1 MAKKKNITKENVIG
15 FYIDYFLEHNK
26 KPNSVYQFAKLNNF
40 EEAEFYKHFTNF
52 ETIDETIFEVFFE
65 QTLQLLHKSDEYETY
80 DAKTKLLS
88 FYYTFFEILTANR
101 SFVVAIL
108 NHDKNQLK
116 NIKKL
121 DLLRKHF
128 KNFFQSLEIEKLDL
142 QQEKLIE
149 FQEKSMNEMAW
160 IQFALLMKFWIDDT
174 SSSFEKTDIFIEKS
188 VNASFDLLDIKP
200 LKSLFDLGK
209 FMWKEKIS
217 MKM

>member
-1 MAKKKNITKENVIG
+1 MAKKKNITKENVIS
-15 FYIDYFLEHNK
+15 FYMDYFLEHNK
-26 KPNSVYQFAKLNNF
+26 KPNTVYQFAKLNNF

-52 ETIDETIFEVFFE
+52 ETIEETIFEVFFE
-65 QTLQLLHKSDEYETY
+65 QTLQLLQKSDDYENY

-88 FYYTFFEILTANR
+88 FYYTFFELLTANR

-149 FQEKSMNEMAW
+149 IQERSMSEMAW

-188 VNASFDLLDIKP
+188 VNASFDLMDIKP

-209 FMWKEKIS
+209 FMWKEKVS

>member
-1 MAKKKNITKENVIG
+1 MAKKKNITKENVIS
-15 FYIDYFLEHNK
+15 FYMDYFLEHNK
-26 KPNSVYQFAKLNNF
+26 KPNTVYQFAKLNNF

-65 QTLQLLHKSDEYETY
+65 QTLQLLQKSDEYETY

-160 IQFALLMKFWIDDT
+160 IQFALLLKFWIDDT

-188 VNASFDLLDIKP
+188 VNASFDLMDIKP

-209 FMWKEKIS
+209 FMWKEKVS

>member
-15 FYIDYFLEHNK
+15 FYMDYFLEHNK

-188 VNASFDLLDIKP
+188 VNASFDLMDIKP

-209 FMWKEKIS
+209 FMWKEKVSI
-217 MKM
+217 KM

>member
-15 FYIDYFLEHNK
+15 FYMDYFLEHNK
-26 KPNSVYQFAKLNNF
+26 KPNTVYQFAKLNNF

-65 QTLQLLHKSDEYETY
+65 QTLQLLQKSDEYETY

-116 NIKKL
+116 NMKKL

-160 IQFALLMKFWIDDT
+160 IQFALLLKFWIDDT

-188 VNASFDLLDIKP
+188 VNASFDLMDIKP

-209 FMWKEKIS
+209 FMWKEKVS

>member
-1 MAKKKNITKENVIG
+1 MAKKKNITKENVIS
-15 FYIDYFLEHNK
+15 FYMDYFLEHNK
-26 KPNSVYQFAKLNNF
+26 KPNTVYQFAKLNNF

-65 QTLQLLHKSDEYETY
+65 QTLQLLQKSDDYENY

-88 FYYTFFEILTANR
+88 FYYTFFELLTANR

-149 FQEKSMNEMAW
+149 IQEKSMSEMAW

-188 VNASFDLLDIKP
+188 VNASFDLMDIKP

-209 FMWKEKIS
+209 FMWKEKVS

>member
-15 FYIDYFLEHNK
+15 FYMDYFLEHNK
-26 KPNSVYQFAKLNNF
+26 KPNTVYQFAKLNNF

-65 QTLQLLHKSDEYETY
+65 QTLQLLQKSDEYETY

-188 VNASFDLLDIKP
+188 VNASFDLMDIKP

-209 FMWKEKIS
+209 FMWKEKVS

>member
-1 MAKKKNITKENVIG
+1 MAKKKNITKENVIS
-15 FYIDYFLEHNK
+15 FYMDYFLEHNK
-26 KPNSVYQFAKLNNF
+26 KPNTVYQFAKLNNF

-65 QTLQLLHKSDEYETY
+65 QTLQLLQKSDEYETY

-188 VNASFDLLDIKP
+188 VNASFDLMDIKP

-209 FMWKEKIS
+209 FMWKEKVS

>member
-1 MAKKKNITKENVIG
+1 MAKKKNITKENVIS
-15 FYIDYFLEHNK
+15 FYMDYFLEHNK
-26 KPNSVYQFAKLNNF
+26 KPNTVYQFTKLNNF

-65 QTLQLLHKSDEYETY
+65 QTLQLLQKSDDYENY

-88 FYYTFFEILTANR
+88 FYYTFFELLTANR

-121 DLLRKHF
+121 DLLRKHL
-128 KNFFQSLEIEKLDL
+128 KNFFQSLEIDKLDL

-149 FQEKSMNEMAW
+149 IQEKSMSEMAW

-188 VNASFDLLDIKP
+188 VNASFDLMDIKP

-209 FMWKEKIS
+209 FMWKEKVS

>member
-15 FYIDYFLEHNK
+15 FYMDYFLEHNK
-26 KPNSVYQFAKLNNF
+26 KPSSVYQFAKLNNF

-65 QTLQLLHKSDEYETY
+65 QTLQLLQKSDEYETY

-188 VNASFDLLDIKP
+188 VNASFDLMDIKP

-209 FMWKEKIS
+209 FMWKEKVS

>member
-1 MAKKKNITKENVIG
+1 MAKKKNITKENVIS
-15 FYIDYFLEHNK
+15 FYMDYFLEHNK
-26 KPNSVYQFAKLNNF
+26 KPSSVYQFAKLNNF
-40 EEAEFYKHFTNF
+40 EEAEYYKHFTNF

-108 NHDKNQLK
+108 NQDKNQLK

-188 VNASFDLLDIKP
+188 VNASFDLMDIKP

-209 FMWKEKIS
+209 FMWKEKVS

>member
-15 FYIDYFLEHNK
+15 FYMDYFLEHNK
-26 KPNSVYQFAKLNNF
+26 KPSSVYQFAKLNNF
-40 EEAEFYKHFTNF
+40 DESEFYKHFSNF
-52 ETIDETIFEVFFE
+52 EIIDETIFEVFFE
-65 QTLQLLHKSDEYETY
+65 QTLQLLQKSDDYENY

-88 FYYTFFEILTANR
+88 FYYTYFELLTANR

-142 QQEKLIE
+142 QEEKLIE

-160 IQFALLMKFWIDDT
+160 IQFALLLKFWIDDT
-174 SSSFEKTDIFIEKS
+174 STSFEKTDIFIEKS
-188 VNASFDLLDIKP
+188 VNASFDLMDIKP

-209 FMWKEKIS
+209 FMWKEKV
-217 MKM
+217 KM

>member
-1 MAKKKNITKENVIG
+1 MAKKKNITKENVIS
-15 FYIDYFLEHNK
+15 FYMDYFLEHNK
-26 KPNSVYQFAKLNNF
+26 KPSSVYQFAKLNNF

-65 QTLQLLHKSDEYETY
+65 QTLQLLQKSDEYEAY

-88 FYYTFFEILTANR
+88 FYYTYFELLTANR

-142 QQEKLIE
+142 QEEKLIE

-160 IQFALLMKFWIDDT
+160 IQFALLLKFWIDDT
-174 SSSFEKTDIFIEKS
+174 STSFEKTDIFIEKS
-188 VNASFDLLDIKP
+188 VNASFDLMDIKP

-209 FMWKEKIS
+209 FMWKEKV
-217 MKM
+217 KM

>member
-1 MAKKKNITKENVIG
+1 MAKKKNITRENVIG
-15 FYIDYFLEHNK
+15 FYMDYFLEHNK
-26 KPNSVYQFAKLNNF
+26 KPSSVYQFAKLNNF

-65 QTLQLLHKSDEYETY
+65 QTLQLLQKSDDYENY

-88 FYYTFFEILTANR
+88 FYYTFFELLTANR

-160 IQFALLMKFWIDDT
+160 IQFALLLKFWIDDT

-188 VNASFDLLDIKP
+188 VNASFDLMDIKP

-209 FMWKEKIS
+209 FMWKEKVS

>member
-15 FYIDYFLEHNK
+15 FYMDYFLEQNK
-26 KPNSVYQFAKLNNF
+26 KPSSVYQFAKLNNF

-101 SFVVAIL
+101 SFVVAVL
-108 NHDKNQLK
+108 HHDKNQLK

-128 KNFFQSLEIEKLDL
+128 KNFFQSLEIELLDL
-142 QQEKLIE
+142 QQEKLMEI
-149 FQEKSMNEMAW
+149 QEKSRSEMAW
-160 IQFALLMKFWIDDT
+160 IQFGMLLKFWIDDT

-209 FMWKEKIS
+209 FMWKEKVS

>member
-15 FYIDYFLEHNK
+15 FYMDYFLEHNK

-188 VNASFDLLDIKP
+188 VNASFDLMDIKP

-209 FMWKEKIS
+209 FMWKEKVS

>member
-1 MAKKKNITKENVIG
+1 MAKKKNITKENVIS
-15 FYIDYFLEHNK
+15 FYMDYFLEHNK
-26 KPNSVYQFAKLNNF
+26 KPSSVYQFAKLNNF

-65 QTLQLLHKSDEYETY
+65 QTLQLLQKSDEYETY

-142 QQEKLIE
+142 QEEKLIE

-160 IQFALLMKFWIDDT
+160 IQFALLLKFWIDDT
-174 SSSFEKTDIFIEKS
+174 STSFEKTDIFIEKS
-188 VNASFDLLDIKP
+188 VNASFDLMDIKP

-209 FMWKEKIS
+209 FMWKEKV
-217 MKM
+217 KM

>member
-15 FYIDYFLEHNK
+15 FYMDYFLEHNK

-40 EEAEFYKHFTNF
+40 EEAEFYKHFNNF

-65 QTLQLLHKSDEYETY
+65 QTLQLLQKSDDYENY

-149 FQEKSMNEMAW
+149 IQEKSMSEMAW

-188 VNASFDLLDIKP
+188 VNASFDLMDIKP

-209 FMWKEKIS
+209 FMWKEKVS

>member
-15 FYIDYFLEHNK
+15 FYMDYFLEHNK
-26 KPNSVYQFAKLNNF
+26 KPSSVYQFAKLNNF

-65 QTLQLLHKSDEYETY
+65 QTLQLLQKSDEYESY

-88 FYYTFFEILTANR
+88 FYYTFFEIFTANR

-121 DLLRKHF
+121 ELLRKHF

-149 FQEKSMNEMAW
+149 IQEKSMAEMAW

-188 VNASFDLLDIKP
+188 VNASFDLMDIKP

-209 FMWKEKIS
+209 FMWKEKVS

>member
-15 FYIDYFLEHNK
+15 FYMDYFLEHNK
-26 KPNSVYQFAKLNNF
+26 KPNTVYQFAKLNNF
-40 EEAEFYKHFTNF
+40 DESEFYKHFSNF
-52 ETIDETIFEVFFE
+52 EIIDETIFEVFFE
-65 QTLQLLHKSDEYETY
+65 QTLQLLQKSDDYENY

-88 FYYTFFEILTANR
+88 FYYTYFELLTANR

-121 DLLRKHF
+121 NLLRKHF

-142 QQEKLIE
+142 QEEKLIE

-188 VNASFDLLDIKP
+188 VNASFDLMDIKP

-209 FMWKEKIS
+209 FMWKEKV
-217 MKM
+217 KM

>member
-15 FYIDYFLEHNK
+15 FYMDYFLEHNK

-65 QTLQLLHKSDEYETY
+65 QTVQLLQKSDDYENY

-88 FYYTFFEILTANR
+88 FYYTYFELLTANR

-160 IQFALLMKFWIDDT
+160 IQFALLLKFWIDDT

-188 VNASFDLLDIKP
+188 VNASFDLMDIKP

-209 FMWKEKIS
+209 FMWKEKV
-217 MKM
+217 KM

>member
-1 MAKKKNITKENVIG
+1 MAKKKNITKENVIS
-15 FYIDYFLEHNK
+15 FYMDYFLEHNK
-26 KPNSVYQFAKLNNF
+26 KPNTVYQFAKLNNF
-40 EEAEFYKHFTNF
+40 EESEFYKHFSNF

-65 QTLQLLHKSDEYETY
+65 QTLQLLQKSDDYENY

-88 FYYTFFEILTANR
+88 FYYTFFELLTANR

-188 VNASFDLLDIKP
+188 VNASFDLMDIKP

-209 FMWKEKIS
+209 FMWKEKVNV
-217 MKM
+217 KM

>member
-1 MAKKKNITKENVIG
+1 MAKKKNITKENVIS
-15 FYIDYFLEHNK
+15 FYMDYFLEHNK
-26 KPNSVYQFAKLNNF
+26 KPSSVYQFAKLNNF
-40 EEAEFYKHFTNF
+40 EEAEFYKYFTNF

-65 QTLQLLHKSDEYETY
+65 QTLQLLQKSDEYESY

-101 SFVVAIL
+101 SFVVAVL
-108 NHDKNQLK
+108 HYDKNQLK

-121 DLLRKHF
+121 GLLRKHF
-128 KNFFQSLEIEKLDL
+128 KHFFQSLEIELLDL
-142 QQEKLIE
+142 QQEKLMEI
-149 FQEKSMNEMAW
+149 QEKSRSEMAW
-160 IQFALLMKFWIDDT
+160 IQFGMLLKFWIDDT

-209 FMWKEKIS
+209 FMWKEKVS

>member
-1 MAKKKNITKENVIG
+1 MAKKKNITKENVIS
-15 FYIDYFLEHNK
+15 FYMDYFLEHNK
-26 KPNSVYQFAKLNNF
+26 KPNTVYQFAKLNNF

-65 QTLQLLHKSDEYETY
+65 QTLQLLQKSDDYENY

-88 FYYTFFEILTANR
+88 FYYTFFELLTANR

-149 FQEKSMNEMAW
+149 IQERSMSEMAW

-188 VNASFDLLDIKP
+188 VNASFDLMDIKP

-209 FMWKEKIS
+209 FMWKEKVS

>member
-1 MAKKKNITKENVIG
+1 MAKKKNITKENVIS
-15 FYIDYFLEHNK
+15 FYMDYFLEHNK

-65 QTLQLLHKSDEYETY
+65 QTLQLLQKSDEYESY

-101 SFVVAIL
+101 SFVVAVL
-108 NHDKNQLK
+108 HHDKNQLK

-121 DLLRKHF
+121 GLLRKHF
-128 KNFFQSLEIEKLDL
+128 KHFFQSLEIDLLDL
-142 QQEKLIE
+142 QQEKLMEI
-149 FQEKSMNEMAW
+149 QEKSRSEMAW
-160 IQFALLMKFWIDDT
+160 IQFGMLLKFWIDDT

-209 FMWKEKIS
+209 FMWKEKVS

>member
-1 MAKKKNITKENVIG
+1 MAKKKNITRENVIG
-15 FYIDYFLEHNK
+15 FYMDYFLEHNK
-26 KPNSVYQFAKLNNF
+26 KPSSVYQFAKLNNF
-40 EEAEFYKHFTNF
+40 EESEFYKHFSNF
-52 ETIDETIFEVFFE
+52 EMIDETIFEVFFE
-65 QTLQLLHKSDEYETY
+65 QTLQLLQKSDDYESY
-80 DAKTKLLS
+80 DSKTKLLS
-88 FYYTFFEILTANR
+88 FYYTFFELLTANR

-160 IQFALLMKFWIDDT
+160 IQFALLLKFWIDDT

-188 VNASFDLLDIKP
+188 VNASFDLMDIKP

-209 FMWKEKIS
+209 FMWKEKVS

>member
-1 MAKKKNITKENVIG
+1 
-15 FYIDYFLEHNK
+15 
-26 KPNSVYQFAKLNNF
+26 
-40 EEAEFYKHFTNF
+40 
-52 ETIDETIFEVFFE
+52 
-65 QTLQLLHKSDEYETY
+65 LQLLQKSDDYENY

-88 FYYTFFEILTANR
+88 FYYTFFELLTANR

-149 FQEKSMNEMAW
+149 IQERSMSEMAW

-188 VNASFDLLDIKP
+188 VNASFDLMDIKP

-209 FMWKEKIS
+209 FMWKEKVS

>member
-15 FYIDYFLEHNK
+15 FYMDYFLEHNK
-26 KPNSVYQFAKLNNF
+26 KPNTVYQFAKLNNF

-65 QTLQLLHKSDEYETY
+65 QTLQLLQKSDEYETY

-88 FYYTFFEILTANR
+88 FYYTFFELLTANR

-108 NHDKNQLK
+108 NHEKNQLK

-188 VNASFDLLDIKP
+188 VNASFDLMDIKP

-209 FMWKEKIS
+209 FMWKEKVS

>member
-15 FYIDYFLEHNK
+15 FYMDYFLEHNK
-26 KPNSVYQFAKLNNF
+26 KPNTVYQFAKLNNF
-40 EEAEFYKHFTNF
+40 GEAEFYKHFTNF

-65 QTLQLLHKSDEYETY
+65 QTLQLLQKSDEYETY

-116 NIKKL
+116 NMKKL

-149 FQEKSMNEMAW
+149 LQEKSMNEMAW
-160 IQFALLMKFWIDDT
+160 IQFALLLKFWIDDT

-188 VNASFDLLDIKP
+188 VNASFDLMDIKP

-209 FMWKEKIS
+209 FMWKEKVS

>member
-15 FYIDYFLEHNK
+15 FYMDYFLEHNK
-26 KPNSVYQFAKLNNF
+26 KPSSVYQFAKLNNF

-188 VNASFDLLDIKP
+188 VNASFDLMDIKP

-209 FMWKEKIS
+209 FMWKEKVS

>member
-15 FYIDYFLEHNK
+15 FYMDYFLEHNK
-26 KPNSVYQFAKLNNF
+26 KPNTVYQFAKLNNF

-65 QTLQLLHKSDEYETY
+65 QTLQLLQKSDEYETY

-160 IQFALLMKFWIDDT
+160 IQFALLLKFWIDDT

-188 VNASFDLLDIKP
+188 VNASFDLMDIKP

-209 FMWKEKIS
+209 FMWKEKVS

>member
-1 MAKKKNITKENVIG
+1 MAKKKNITKENVIS
-15 FYIDYFLEHNK
+15 FYMDYFLEHNK
-26 KPNSVYQFAKLNNF
+26 KPSSVYQFAKLNNF
-40 EEAEFYKHFTNF
+40 EEAEFYKYFTNF

-65 QTLQLLHKSDEYETY
+65 QTLQLLQKSDEYESY

-101 SFVVAIL
+101 SFVVAVL
-108 NHDKNQLK
+108 HYDKNQLK

-121 DLLRKHF
+121 GLLRKHF
-128 KNFFQSLEIEKLDL
+128 KHFFQSLEIELLDL
-142 QQEKLIE
+142 QQEKLMEI
-149 FQEKSMNEMAW
+149 QEKSRSEMAW
-160 IQFALLMKFWIDDT
+160 IQFGMLLKFWIDDT

>member
-1 MAKKKNITKENVIG
+1 MAKKKNITRENVIG
-15 FYIDYFLEHNK
+15 FYMDYFLEHNK
-26 KPNSVYQFAKLNNF
+26 KPSSVYQFAKLNNF
-40 EEAEFYKHFTNF
+40 EESEFYKHFSNF
-52 ETIDETIFEVFFE
+52 EMIDETIFEVFFE
-65 QTLQLLHKSDEYETY
+65 QTLQLLQKSDDYESY
-80 DAKTKLLS
+80 DSKTKLLS
-88 FYYTFFEILTANR
+88 FYYTFFELLTVNR

-160 IQFALLMKFWIDDT
+160 IQFALLLKFWIDDT

-188 VNASFDLLDIKP
+188 VNASFDLMDIKP

-209 FMWKEKIS
+209 FMWKEKVS

>member
-15 FYIDYFLEHNK
+15 FYMDYFLEHNK
-26 KPNSVYQFAKLNNF
+26 KPSSVYQFAKLNNF

-65 QTLQLLHKSDEYETY
+65 QTLQLLQKSDEYETY

-188 VNASFDLLDIKP
+188 VNASFDLMDIKP

-209 FMWKEKIS
+209 FMWKEKV
-217 MKM
+217 KM

>member
-15 FYIDYFLEHNK
+15 FYMDYFLEHNK
-26 KPNSVYQFAKLNNF
+26 KPSSVYQFAKLNNF
-40 EEAEFYKHFTNF
+40 EESEFYKHFSNF
-52 ETIDETIFEVFFE
+52 EMIDETIFEVFFE
-65 QTLQLLHKSDEYETY
+65 QTLQLLQKSDDYENY

-88 FYYTFFEILTANR
+88 FYYTFFELLTANR

-142 QQEKLIE
+142 QEEKLIE

-188 VNASFDLLDIKP
+188 VNASFDLMDIKP

-209 FMWKEKIS
+209 FMWKEKVS

>member
-15 FYIDYFLEHNK
+15 FYMDYFLEHNK

-65 QTLQLLHKSDEYETY
+65 QTLQLLRKSDEYETY

-101 SFVVAIL
+101 SFVIAIL

>member
-15 FYIDYFLEHNK
+15 FYMDYFLEHNK
-26 KPNSVYQFAKLNNF
+26 KPSSVYQFAKLNNF

-65 QTLQLLHKSDEYETY
+65 QTLQLLQKSDEYETY

-88 FYYTFFEILTANR
+88 FYYTFFELLTANR

-108 NHDKNQLK
+108 NHEKNQLK

-160 IQFALLMKFWIDDT
+160 IQFALLLKFWIDDT

-188 VNASFDLLDIKP
+188 VNASFDLMDIKP

-209 FMWKEKIS
+209 FMWKEKVNV
-217 MKM
+217 KM

>member
-15 FYIDYFLEHNK
+15 FYMDYFLEHNK
-26 KPNSVYQFAKLNNF
+26 KPSSVYQFAKLNNF

-65 QTLQLLHKSDEYETY
+65 QTLQLLQKSDDYESY
-80 DAKTKLLS
+80 DSKTKLLS
-88 FYYTFFEILTANR
+88 FYYTFFELLTANR

-160 IQFALLMKFWIDDT
+160 IQFALLLKFWIDDT

-188 VNASFDLLDIKP
+188 VNASFDLMDIKP

-209 FMWKEKIS
+209 FMWKEKVS